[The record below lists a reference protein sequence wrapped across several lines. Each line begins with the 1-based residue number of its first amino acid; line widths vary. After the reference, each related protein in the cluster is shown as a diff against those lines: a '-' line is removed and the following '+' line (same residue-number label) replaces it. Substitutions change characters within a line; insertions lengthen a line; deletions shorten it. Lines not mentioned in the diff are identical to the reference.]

1 MSASLSLC
9 FNGDDGLGQ
18 TDFSRVFLI
27 LSGSDTGIGHALAKY
42 LDNLG
47 FVVFAGVLN
56 KDGPGAEDLRQ
67 TCSQRLSLLQ
77 LDVTNP
83 TQVKEAYLQV
93 SEKVQNTGTA
103 FTLIYG
109 GTNVPIYKTSLTC
122 WPHSVL
128 CMSVGSQGICFDGSC
143 FCRHRKNSDDCSGRG
158 YCVSIA
164 TDHLCFDLEAPSSSS
179 L

>member
-1 MSASLSLC
+1 MMVWGRLTFHVS
-9 FNGDDGLGQ
+9 
-18 TDFSRVFLI
+18 FLI
-27 LSGSDTGIGHALAKY
+27 LPGSDTGIGHALAKY

-47 FVVFAGVLN
+47 FIVFAGVLN

-77 LDVTNP
+77 LDITNP

-103 FTLIYG
+103 FMLIYG
-109 GTNVPIYKTSLTC
+109 GTNVHIYKTC

-143 FCRHRKNSDDCSGRG
+143 FCRHRKNNDDCLGIG